1 MTTVAKEAERQGY
14 YTWLPEGDTR
24 PMILEA
30 WFNGSLSHE
39 EWSYHPLNSALNKD
53 LSLKKKKYS
62 CGTGDIKYIKYIP
75 SPTTVEH
82 LSGVPE
88 ALFNPQHYTEIHQ

>member
-62 CGTGDIKYIKYIP
+62 CG
-75 SPTTVEH
+75 
-82 LSGVPE
+82 VPE